1 MYTEFEITE
10 NWSFGNL
17 GDIQKLHRHF
27 FMSRQA
33 ENLIFGNDETRLSVF
48 VASLANV
55 NTELVLWCWRNCVDE
70 TVVLLFI
77 FENLEKTQMCSDST
91 ALGKRDKNGFVL
103 LTNYPRGFCVEQ
115 SHFSPRSLYF
125 LLLLSNQPEYTV
137 WVLFLTLARARPVYK
152 NVCGMYV
159 FKCNVWTEIIS
170 ERVLKQNGD

>member
-1 MYTEFEITE
+1 MKQ
-10 NWSFGNL
+10 NL
-17 GDIQKLHRHF
+17 NSVLFHWKLTFRKTS
-27 FMSRQA
+27 SRVKMLRNS
-33 ENLIFGNDETRLSVF
+33 ETNERKKENDEAVF

-55 NTELVLWCWRNCVDE
+55 NTELVVWCWRNCVDE

-77 FENLEKTQMCSDST
+77 FENLEKTQMCSDNT

-170 ERVLKQNGD
+170 ERVLKQDGD

>member
-55 NTELVLWCWRNCVDE
+55 TGSLCYDIGVL
-70 TVVLLFI
+70 
-77 FENLEKTQMCSDST
+77 
-91 ALGKRDKNGFVL
+91 
-103 LTNYPRGFCVEQ
+103 
-115 SHFSPRSLYF
+115 SLY
-125 LLLLSNQPEYTV
+125 
-137 WVLFLTLARARPVYK
+137 
-152 NVCGMYV
+152 VCMSWLY
-159 FKCNVWTEIIS
+159 I
-170 ERVLKQNGD
+170 